1 MKDTYFKNEYHLH
14 VFGLSLITQVC
25 NFNNSKSVCMYVS
38 VCEISYIS
46 KAFNLEIAMFINFEK
61 KLKPV
66 EKDILITIENM
77 HVYCYFNFLVFLF
90 LFFSFF
96 WRENKSILK
105 VLRAPEMS
113 ILIVSKFIRIGRSVC
128 VFNTLSCFLMLVHL
142 LFNKRSFHNQF

>member
-1 MKDTYFKNEYHLH
+1 
-14 VFGLSLITQVC
+14 
-25 NFNNSKSVCMYVS
+25 MYVS

-90 LFFSFF
+90 LFFF
-96 WRENKSILK
+96 IL
-105 VLRAPEMS
+105 L
-113 ILIVSKFIRIGRSVC
+113 
-128 VFNTLSCFLMLVHL
+128 
-142 LFNKRSFHNQF
+142 KRKQINSESA